1 MKKIVFIIFAIFL
14 FTSCDQFIAKNI
26 VIENKS
32 TEKAIVNVKTF
43 TGQGKENSNQD
54 CEVFAGKKITL
65 SLYDNIVVDLKSVG
79 RNYLKKLSNTQ
90 YQILNS
96 SSVPFSVYNTTSK
109 KVNFSD
115 VNNLFDSTVINA
127 NEENININIFNP
139 QKMQAVAVTVPDGVI
154 LQTQIQGDKI
164 IIKY

>member
-79 RNYLKKLSNTQ
+79 KNYLEKISNTR
-90 YQILNS
+90 YEILNAHP
-96 SSVPFSVYNTTSK
+96 VPFTVYNMTSK
-109 KVNFSD
+109 PIQVSD
-115 VNNLFDSTVINA
+115 RNNLFDLTNISSGGNSTINV
-127 NEENININIFNP
+127 FNP
-139 QKMQAVAVTVPDGVI
+139 SKIQVIATTVPEGI
-154 LQTQIQGDKI
+154 LLQVQVQDDKL
-164 IIKY
+164 IIK